1 VVPKPKRMSP
11 AEHMAI
17 TTLLVDKDKNLQA
30 ALKASYEAL
39 GKFLAIKCKFLSR
52 FLQLNRCCGALGKFL
67 EISGCCGTVGKFLI
81 KCNLLASFLQLN
93 ICCGALGKFPSIK

>member
-17 TTLLVDKDKNLQA
+17 TTLLVEKDKNLQA

-39 GKFLAIKCKFLSR
+39 GKFLAIKWMLRS
-52 FLQLNRCCGALGKFL
+52 
-67 EISGCCGTVGKFLI
+67 SGQVS
-81 KCNLLASFLQLN
+81 CN
-93 ICCGALGKFPSIK
+93 